1 MSTYTLYFIPMQS
14 KLLLNLLIS
23 FYKKL
28 SSNLEVLVFCF
39 YLEGEV
45 HFEFLSV
52 LLVLFVV
59 I

>member
-1 MSTYTLYFIPMQS
+1 MQS